1 MASFSVPF
9 PGTVSQW
16 PHKEYKED
24 AIWDEVEEDRDVNC
38 ANRLVEF
45 PCDPVERSSRLD
57 ILALVQNLGM
67 LLEHLVQ
74 LVVLQWFQVKRCELK
89 DDFKRNEVNDAEL
102 DFGLVHQQV
111 NVNEL
116 GEQTDADLQEAK
128 QVWDVRAVPVEQL
141 SLVVRKLH
149 NYETFADLGMKIQV
163 KGHGTGEL
171 DQKDVEISGEGEVK
185 LFRIIDN
192 LG

>member
-1 MASFSVPF
+1 M
-9 PGTVSQW
+9 
-16 PHKEYKED
+16 
-24 AIWDEVEEDRDVNC
+24 
-38 ANRLVEF
+38 
-45 PCDPVERSSRLD
+45 
-57 ILALVQNLGM
+57 
-67 LLEHLVQ
+67 
-74 LVVLQWFQVKRCELK
+74 
-89 DDFKRNEVNDAEL
+89 
-102 DFGLVHQQV
+102 
-111 NVNEL
+111 
-116 GEQTDADLQEAK
+116 
-128 QVWDVRAVPVEQL
+128 RAVPVEQL